1 MELIN
6 SVQENILMTYE
17 SDFVIQY
24 KNKVIPIEVKA
35 NKSTNNISLTRYN
48 EKNDNDIS
56 IRFSMNNLAKND
68 KILNIPLFLIEYINN
83 FI

>member
-1 MELIN
+1 MELVN

-24 KNKVIPIEVKA
+24 KNKVILIEVKS
-35 NKSTNNISLTRYN
+35 NKSINNISLTRYN

-56 IRFSMNNLAKND
+56 IRFSMN
-68 KILNIPLFLIEYINN
+68 ILQRMIKF
-83 FI
+83 

>member
-1 MELIN
+1 MELVN

-24 KNKVIPIEVKA
+24 KNKVILIEVKS
-35 NKSTNNISLTRYN
+35 NKSINNISLTRYN
-48 EKNDNDIS
+48 EKNDNDIY